1 MSCFFVPSYNQI
13 HWFGSDS
20 EPTSSRKAFGEGQS
34 RVSEALVI
42 FLARQKQFLAC
53 RGRFLPHPP
62 GIDFTATT
70 LWKAGQPAGYPAE
83 FAKIALGLISS
94 TANSDGLERQLSTVN
109 TT

>member
-1 MSCFFVPSYNQI
+1 MLYFIFFVPSYNQI

-20 EPTSSRKAFGEGQS
+20 EPTPSRKTFGEGQS

-42 FLARQKQFLAC
+42 FLARQ
-53 RGRFLPHPP
+53 GRFLPHPP

-70 LWKAGQPAGYPAE
+70 LWKAGQPAGYPAG